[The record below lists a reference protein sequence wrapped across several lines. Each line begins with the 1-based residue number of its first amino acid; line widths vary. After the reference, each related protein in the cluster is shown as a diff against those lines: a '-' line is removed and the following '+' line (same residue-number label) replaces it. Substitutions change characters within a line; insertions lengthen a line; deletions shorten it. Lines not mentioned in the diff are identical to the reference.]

1 MKLVAD
7 LDKHKHAYLN
17 GQIICVQVNNFVPLH
32 FLVNT
37 GSTYTTIL
45 GQDTFKL
52 GINIKKLLRAK
63 CWSDTAKGQLL
74 PYELPNVKLRFETD
88 ADSEESPV
96 IIPLEFIQC
105 LPPPKELNSLHP
117 LNLMFS
123 YSLLGMDVLK
133 FFKRWQYTD
142 TTLTIE
148 T

>member
-1 MKLVAD
+1 MKLSAY
-7 LDKHKHAYLN
+7 LDQHKHAYLN
-17 GQIICVQVNNFVPLH
+17 GQIISVQVNNFVPIH
-32 FLVNT
+32 FLVDT

-52 GINIKKLLRAK
+52 GIKVKRLPRSK
-63 CWSDTAKGQLL
+63 CSSDTAKGHLL
-74 PYELPNVKLRFETD
+74 PYELPDVKLRFDTN
-88 ADSEESPV
+88 ADPEESPI

-105 LPPPKELNSLHP
+105 LPPPKELNRLHP

-133 FFKRWQYTD
+133 FFKRWQYTE
-142 TTLTIE
+142 TTLILE